1 MVKEKI
7 EKGDIVIITK
17 DGRYSNQMGEVIEID
32 YNIFLEK
39 IVRVKL
45 EQQEENFAEKDL
57 QIKAKKPTLAE
68 AIASIDKILE
78 QIEKISNFPTA
89 TEKVELPNRLKYLK
103 LYLPKL
109 DKHVIQKNFDGID
122 KILAA
127 IKEADPSASFWQEI
141 HPNLN
146 KISWWIRSSL

>member
-7 EKGDIVIITK
+7 EKGDIVLIIN
-17 DGRYSNQMGEVIEID
+17 DGEYHNQLGEVIEID
-32 YNIFLEK
+32 YNMFLVK

-78 QIEKISNFPTA
+78 QVEKISNFPTVKD
-89 TEKVELPNRLKYLK
+89 KVELPNRLKYLK
-103 LYLPKL
+103 LDIPKL
-109 DKHVIQKNFDGID
+109 DKHVIQKNFEGID

-127 IKEADPSASFWQEI
+127 IKEADPSAIFWTEI